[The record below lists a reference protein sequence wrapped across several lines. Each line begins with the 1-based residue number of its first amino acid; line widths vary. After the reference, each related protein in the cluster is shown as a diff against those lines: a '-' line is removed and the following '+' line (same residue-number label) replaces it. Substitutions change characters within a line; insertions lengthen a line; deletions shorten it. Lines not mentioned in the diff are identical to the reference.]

1 MNVKTYVTTNKW
13 IFSIIKKSE
22 ESKKLD
28 ARVRKNKGK
37 EERKKKKR
45 KIAANVLIV
54 RKTFGFK
61 SWQQFSMQRGK
72 IRNSQF
78 LRFCRSFIRAS
89 RLQELDWGAK
99 VFALLFL

>member
-1 MNVKTYVTTNKW
+1 M
-13 IFSIIKKSE
+13 
-22 ESKKLD
+22 
-28 ARVRKNKGK
+28 ARVRENNGK
-37 EERKKKKR
+37 EEEEKKKR

-78 LRFCRSFIRAS
+78 LRVPLVYKSFSTPGIGLGRESFCPVIFVIKINNRHA
-89 RLQELDWGAK
+89 AK
-99 VFALLFL
+99 LSS

>member
-37 EERKKKKR
+37 EERKKKR
-45 KIAANVLIV
+45 E
-54 RKTFGFK
+54 K
-61 SWQQFSMQRGK
+61 SRQM
-72 IRNSQF
+72 
-78 LRFCRSFIRAS
+78 C
-89 RLQELDWGAK
+89 
-99 VFALLFL
+99 

>member
-37 EERKKKKR
+37 EERKKKKE
-45 KIAANVLIV
+45 KN
-54 RKTFGFK
+54 
-61 SWQQFSMQRGK
+61 RGK
-72 IRNSQF
+72 CANSSQNIW
-78 LRFCRSFIRAS
+78 L
-89 RLQELDWGAK
+89 
-99 VFALLFL
+99 